1 MITFPEY
8 DEMIRIEEVRRRGTG
23 GWDWLRLGCIGLFL
37 MSGCEMAGGSSEGI
51 PMEIP
56 GTSVEAPAAA
66 ANAPDE
72 LPSPVVTP
80 GVEVSESTALAIRDA
95 AVAYVRG
102 ETAISD
108 IQVEIDAVADGWARV
123 QTIPAREE
131 TDPATLYLRQEENGW
146 RGISLGTV
154 FLPEELDE
162 MGVPAAV
169 RR

>member
-1 MITFPEY
+1 MIWTEGLL
-8 DEMIRIEEVRRRGTG
+8 RRGTS
-23 GWDWLRLGCIGLFL
+23 GWASLGLGCIGLFL
-37 MSGCEMAGGSSEGI
+37 MAGCEMAGGTPEG
-51 PMEIP
+51 MLTEIP
-56 GTSVEAPAAA
+56 GTSADAPVATVNEA
-66 ANAPDE
+66 DE
-72 LPSPVVTP
+72 QPSPIVTP
-80 GVEVSESTALAIRDA
+80 GVEISESTALAIRDA

-131 TDPATLYLRQEENGW
+131 TDPATLYLRQEESGW
-146 RGISLGTV
+146 RGISLGTA
-154 FLPEELDE
+154 FLPDELDE